1 MKTYLVTA
9 AAAGAL
15 AFVAGS
21 AAAQKANDTIKITIQ
36 EGFPALDPYNYPSN
50 EAGQWSRDIY
60 GRLTVYDEHKGQM
73 IGELAKSW
81 KKIDDRTIEFELRD
95 DINFSSGNKF
105 TADDVKYTLE
115 YVKDPALNIRFK
127 QRYTW
132 YENLEVLSPTKV
144 RLRAIEPRADD
155 LELLAYRSIM
165 FDKTIHEK
173 LEDKATYGRTT
184 ASSTGAYKLVS
195 IDRVGNLQ
203 ITRNDETVKK
213 FPHLRAPIKNIVG
226 VPIPDRQT
234 QIAQLLTG
242 GVNVLSKASPDMLV
256 ELAKNPNLAQTAF
269 STRMLVFMTMDAAG
283 RSDNKILTDVR
294 IRQAVFKAIDRE
306 KIIKNF
312 IPGADIAIRPDGIGF
327 HDNIGYAS
335 SGKFIGYD
343 PAGAKKLLAEA
354 GYPNG
359 FDIELGAYIP
369 YKEITEA
376 IAGDLRKVGIRA
388 SVNPL
393 AQSVYVKL
401 RGDGKLTTLVMEYP
415 TFSQPNMIN
424 TMDLLFGGDRDY
436 ANDPLIKNVYDA
448 GPKIL
453 DDKKRAELYR
463 QAVDRIN
470 EQAFIYPLSE
480 MPAVYVHSK
489 DVEIKAGMTS
499 ITEIRPGDYFW
510 K

>member
-1 MKTYLVTA
+1 MKTFSAAIA
-9 AAAGAL
+9 AAL
-15 AFVAGS
+15 AITAIP
-21 AAAQKANDTIKITIQ
+21 AAAQKANDTIKVTIQ
-36 EGFPALDPYNYPSN
+36 EGFPALDPYNHPSN

-81 KKIDDRTIEFELRD
+81 KKLDDKTIEFDLRD
-95 DINFSSGNKF
+95 DIHFSSGNKF
-105 TADDVKYTLE
+105 TAEDVKYTLE

-132 YENLEVLSPTKV
+132 YENLEILSPTKV

-155 LELLAYRSIM
+155 LELLTYRSII
-165 FDKTIHEK
+165 FDKAIHEK
-173 LEDKATYGRTT
+173 LEDKTTYGRTT

-203 ITRNDETVKK
+203 ITRNDDSIKK

-242 GVNVLSKASPDMLV
+242 GVHVLSKASPDMLA
-256 ELAKNPNLAQTAF
+256 ELAKNPNLSQTPF
-269 STRMLVFMTMDAAG
+269 PTRMLVYMTMDAAG
-283 RSDNKILTDVR
+283 RSDNKILTDAR

-306 KIIKNF
+306 TIVKNF
-312 IPGADIAIRPDGIGF
+312 IPGANIAIRPDGIGF
-327 HDNIGYAS
+327 HDNIGFAS
-335 SGKFIGYD
+335 SGKFIAYD
-343 PAGAKKLLAEA
+343 PAGAKKLMTDA

-388 SVNPL
+388 TVNALPL
-393 AQSVYVKL
+393 SVYVKQ
-401 RGDGKLTTLVMEYP
+401 RGDGKLTTLVAEYP

-424 TMDLLFGGDRDY
+424 TMDLFFGGDRDY
-436 ANDPLIKNVYDA
+436 ANDPTIKKIYDEGA
-448 GPKIL
+448 KIL
-453 DDKKRAELYR
+453 DDKKRTELYR

-489 DVEIKAGMTS
+489 DVEIKPGLTS